1 MCWCVCSVGLVRVW
15 VVRVAALDIVS
26 PGVHVEFSGMRPE
39 DMRVYQV
46 ARELAKE
53 VDKIIGKLPPRLK
66 RIADHLERSMESAG
80 LNLAEGLAAY
90 RPGIKANAFEV
101 ARKET
106 GEARKAIERAYDKD
120 GITKAE
126 IERAMSLAN
135 SYVGML
141 TVMIKQQEKR
151 KIEEG

>member
-1 MCWCVCSVGLVRVW
+1 VRVFGRAGAGAGAGG
-15 VVRVAALDIVS
+15 VSLCDIAS
-26 PGVHVEFSGMRPE
+26 PGIRVEVFGMRPE
-39 DMRVYQV
+39 DMRVYQL

-53 VDKIIGKLPPRLK
+53 VDQIIAKLPPRLK

-101 ARKET
+101 SRKET
-106 GEARKAIERAYDKD
+106 GGARKAIERAYDRN
-120 GITKAE
+120 GISKPE

-151 KIEEG
+151 KSEEG

>member
-1 MCWCVCSVGLVRVW
+1 
-15 VVRVAALDIVS
+15 
-26 PGVHVEFSGMRPE
+26 MRPE
-39 DMRVYQV
+39 DMRVYQA

-53 VDKIIGKLPPRLK
+53 VDKIIAKLPPGLK

-106 GEARKAIERAYDKD
+106 GEVRKAIERAYDKN
-120 GITKAE
+120 GISKSE
-126 IERAMSLAN
+126 IERAMSLA
-135 SYVGML
+135 
-141 TVMIKQQEKR
+141 
-151 KIEEG
+151 